1 MHTHLFPSSL
11 LFSVIIT
18 FVLIPTSSCA
28 DERYANCSATFECAN
43 IPSIAYPF
51 WGGNR
56 PEYCGHPRFE
66 LACDGDLPEIKIATQ
81 YYRVLNIDNTTH
93 TLTVAR
99 SDYWNNYCPA
109 SLANTSL
116 DFAIVNYAPYNQNLT
131 LYYGCNSA
139 LPSEVSVFSNAS
151 TQFSCAINNRNLT
164 GYLQLF
170 DPGATTSSILKYL
183 SDCDYSVLVPVLQ
196 SAAEKLETSLTP
208 LTSLVSAL
216 RGGFGVQW
224 DANNR
229 GCDECE
235 ASGGACGYDSG
246 DFACYCRNGTFPTT
260 CGDAGHR
267 RKNFIGQGGYGGVYK
282 GKLFDGR
289 AVAVKLLIR
298 KSTRNGEDFINE
310 VASISRT
317 SHVNIVTLLGFCY
330 EGSRRALLYEFMP
343 NGSLDKFI
351 YDHKSPSNCHNLT
364 WETLLQIAV
373 GIARGLEYL
382 HRGCTTRILHFDIKP
397 HNILLD
403 EYFCPKISDFGL
415 SKLCHGK
422 ESIVSMMDTRG
433 TYGYIAPEVYCRNF
447 GGVSYK
453 SDVYSYGMLVLEM
466 VGGRRNIDVERSHTS
481 EIYFLNWIYKHLDL
495 EEDLRLLEVVTAE
508 EEEMARKMILVSLWC
523 IQTIPSD
530 RPSMTKVVE
539 MLEGSLQSLSIPP
552 KPTLSSA

>member
-1 MHTHLFPSSL
+1 MYLHLFPSSL

-131 LYYGCNSA
+131 LYYGCNSV
-139 LPSEVSVFSNAS
+139 LPSEISVFFNAS
-151 TQFSCAINNRNLT
+151 SQFSCAINNRNLT
-164 GYLQLF
+164 GYLPLNV
-170 DPGATTSSILKYL
+170 PGATASATSSILKYL
-183 SDCDYSVLVPVLQ
+183 SDCDYSVLVPALQ

-229 GCDECE
+229 GCDECK

-246 DFACYCRNGTFPTT
+246 DFACYCRNGTLPTT
-260 CGDAGHR
+260 CGEAGHR
-267 RKNFIGQGGYGGVYK
+267 RKIFIGK
-282 GKLFDGR
+282 T
-289 AVAVKLLIR
+289 LIN
-298 KSTRNGEDFINE
+298 T
-310 VASISRT
+310 
-317 SHVNIVTLLGFCY
+317 
-330 EGSRRALLYEFMP
+330 
-343 NGSLDKFI
+343 
-351 YDHKSPSNCHNLT
+351 
-364 WETLLQIAV
+364 
-373 GIARGLEYL
+373 
-382 HRGCTTRILHFDIKP
+382 
-397 HNILLD
+397 
-403 EYFCPKISDFGL
+403 
-415 SKLCHGK
+415 
-422 ESIVSMMDTRG
+422 
-433 TYGYIAPEVYCRNF
+433 
-447 GGVSYK
+447 
-453 SDVYSYGMLVLEM
+453 
-466 VGGRRNIDVERSHTS
+466 
-481 EIYFLNWIYKHLDL
+481 
-495 EEDLRLLEVVTAE
+495 
-508 EEEMARKMILVSLWC
+508 
-523 IQTIPSD
+523 
-530 RPSMTKVVE
+530 
-539 MLEGSLQSLSIPP
+539 
-552 KPTLSSA
+552 